1 MNVLQVDHSLYL
13 VVKHIQV
20 MLNIIVVI
28 IVVKMPLTMETLL
41 SKFIKIRNIV
51 YQHVQVNIYM
61 IELKYILNI

>member
-28 IVVKMPLTMETLL
+28 IVVKMPLRMETLL